1 MVGIRGRRRGCWSV
15 GRTWTRQKAG
25 PENVDLLMVR
35 DRKTGRFLY
44 TERLERRRGETSW
57 EYVRRSVRRE
67 ARVKE
72 RFKGE
77 TFQVL
82 VGWGAGSVEEFLESY
97 PEYGPV
103 QKADDEA
110 G

>member
-1 MVGIRGRRRGCWSV
+1 
-15 GRTWTRQKAG
+15 
-25 PENVDLLMVR
+25 MVR
-35 DRKTGRFLY
+35 DRETGRFLY
-44 TERLERRRGETSW
+44 TERLERRPGETSW

-67 ARVKE
+67 AQVKE

-77 TFQVL
+77 TLQMI
-82 VGWGAGSVEEFLESY
+82 VGWGAGFVEEFLESY

-103 QKADDEA
+103 QNPDDEA

>member
-1 MVGIRGRRRGCWSV
+1 
-15 GRTWTRQKAG
+15 
-25 PENVDLLMVR
+25 VDLLMVR

-44 TERLERRRGETSW
+44 TERLERRPGETSW
-57 EYVRRSVRRE
+57 EYVRRSVRHE

>member
-1 MVGIRGRRRGCWSV
+1 
-15 GRTWTRQKAG
+15 
-25 PENVDLLMVR
+25 
-35 DRKTGRFLY
+35 
-44 TERLERRRGETSW
+44 
-57 EYVRRSVRRE
+57 
-67 ARVKE
+67 
-72 RFKGE
+72 
-77 TFQVL
+77 VL